1 MKGPFANMGE
11 EGKWWFVVESKSF
24 DIFVEGLGGRL
35 RGVIVERGRGYSRW
49 VRFRELSLRY
59 LLAGLEACCRD
70 FELLR

>member
-11 EGKWWFVVESKSF
+11 EGKRWFAVESKSF

-49 VRFRELSLRY
+49 VKFGELSLHC
-59 LLAGLEACCRD
+59 LLAGLEACSRD